1 MGTQK
6 KGGKK
11 NFFFI
16 SRDGCERYLESKKFL
31 NRVLRNST
39 LRFIGLSI
47 QLLLTAF
54 NYFCFFF
61 ILLTRIIGQVKTCKK
76 TTT

>member
-54 NYFCFFF
+54 NCFFF